1 MTRKAYNVKARGG
14 RIMLL
19 VSDDRSFKEF
29 SNIDDKLGDKIDI
42 ATVIIKKDE
51 GTDIKTYME
60 NNLYDKV
67 VMSVKFK
74 GNKNNEILN
83 IDYYLK
89 SDDVKSIHFFT
100 EFYQYYKK
108 LSIYFIILRK

>member
-19 VSDDRSFKEF
+19 VSNDRTFKERR
-29 SNIDDKLGDKIDI
+29 NVDDQLGDKVDI

-51 GTDIKTYME
+51 GTDIKEFME
-60 NNLYDKV
+60 RNENEKV
-67 VMSVKFK
+67 VLSIKFSGYK
-74 GNKNNEILN
+74 SGEALN
-83 IDYYLK
+83 IDFYLK
-89 SDDVKSIHFFT
+89 SDDVKSLHFFT

-108 LSIYFIILRK
+108 LSKI